1 MWYFALSSPR
11 TRMLCERA
19 MHCAA
24 LPPARC
30 ADVGDTLT
38 AGDTLLHDFREHVA
52 VSCDWLDALTES
64 GQGPV
69 VVAVLETPAS
79 PVLHA
84 LLQPERRFRCADI
97 VLAAESTP
105 LSLAGALIGV
115 SAHHGEQDVA
125 AVLRSVW
132 GDDAVLMAI
141 ARTAIRLT
149 RRSLTDAPAQQVM
162 ATWPTESQLLRI
174 ARVGRGTFVRHAH
187 KAGFRPALRFLQVC
201 RVLSVAHG
209 LLVSRRSIEASARSF
224 GYPSTATLRRHFR
237 TLTGMPP
244 HEARHRSLRELGEIM
259 RERFVTKSEPSRVV
273 RLEEQLSLLS
283 FTGGNDAA
291 GAP

>member
-24 LPPARC
+24 LPSARC
-30 ADVGDTLT
+30 AEVGDVLT
-38 AGDTLLHDFREHVA
+38 ASDILLHDFREHFGA
-52 VSCDWLDALTES
+52 SCDWLDALTES
-64 GQGPV
+64 GRGPL
-69 VVAVLETPAS
+69 VVAVLESPAS

-84 LLQPERRFRCADI
+84 LLQPERRFHCADI

-105 LSLAGALIGV
+105 LSLATALVEV
-115 SAHHGEQDVA
+115 SAHRGEQDVT

-132 GDDAVLMAI
+132 CDDAVLMAI

-149 RRSLTDAPAQQVM
+149 RRSLSDAPATQAM

-209 LLVSRRSIEASARSF
+209 LHLFRGSIEVSARRF

-244 HEARHRSLRELGEIM
+244 HEARHLSLRELGEVM
-259 RERFVTKSEPSRVV
+259 RQRFAPTDEGHRAV
-273 RLEEQLSLLS
+273 RGVEQLSLL
-283 FTGGNDAA
+283 DA
-291 GAP
+291 GLR